1 MLISTY
7 FRSSNLKCFELSL
20 VHKNEIN
27 PCILAELSPEESE
40 DVLFKEVGIYFLCFC
55 FHIIHNAIMDY
66 VKAYVFPRILVKAYE
81 GLLLEGLI
89 GFFLIRLC

>member
-1 MLISTY
+1 MLFAVVYLNVNLEVVFTELSVNQYIFS
-7 FRSSNLKCFELSL
+7 SSNLKCFELSL

-55 FHIIHNAIMDY
+55 FHIIHNVNY
-66 VKAYVFPRILVKAYE
+66 GLCESLCFPMHS
-81 GLLLEGLI
+81 
-89 GFFLIRLC
+89 C